1 MEVDE
6 GARLFTDHIDVDAED
21 DLEYDESEEVHMKNK
36 DPAERLEI
44 EAEIEDLNRKV
55 SQLRNDYKLV
65 DRLGTGT
72 FSSVYK
78 AVDLRH
84 HKWDNTTWRGHHPP
98 ESSAHYQSA
107 PHPRN
112 STFYVAIKRIY
123 VTSSPERIRNEI
135 AIMKDCL
142 GCRHVSQLITAF
154 RHKDQVVAIMPYQRN
169 EDFRDFYTLL
179 PMDGIKAYLRCMFR
193 GLRDIHARGII
204 HRDVKPAN
212 FLYDPLSGVGTL
224 CDFGL
229 ASRIETVT
237 GSSANCCFHT
247 SATARHPHG
256 EMKTTKTSRSEMAKK
271 TQKEARARTKGPSH
285 LVGYPSNDTRPTAKA
300 NRAGT
305 RGFRAPEV
313 LLKCPDQNGAVD
325 VWSVG
330 VIMLFFLTRKFP
342 LFQSSDDTEA
352 LMEIAT
358 ILGQKK
364 MEEAATLHG
373 KLFCT
378 NAPSVPIQGMSW
390 PEFCERLN
398 PSLEEP
404 LTPNPAW
411 YPHAEIPPSKEEHL
425 RDLRDALDLLE
436 HILEPKSVLRYT
448 PKQALYHRFLRE
460 DIGDDEFRPHLFKGK
475 GVCAAFHDEDDHG
488 NCAVFH
494 PSTDQLRLTKAGQGI
509 AIGNEPCEI
518 HQGLV

>member
-1 MEVDE
+1 MTTVLISQHSSNPFEATSSPGRSRGQAYRDVRDAQRLGTEDPSDPLSGFEPHTNEQKDYWSHIQSVVPNMRISQEKMYGLRSTIVTKTPASQRYIDLDESSDDTAMHYRTPGRSNDAMDVDE

-44 EAEIEDLNRKV
+44 EAEMEDLNRKV

-98 ESSAHYQSA
+98 SSSAHYQSI

-154 RHKDQVVAIMPYQRN
+154 RHKDQVVAIMPYQKN
-169 EDFRDFYTLL
+169 EDFRVRGPSSRSQRWLTMYQEFYTSL

-193 GLRDIHARGII
+193 GLRDIHARAII

-212 FLYDPLSGVGTL
+212 FLYDPFSGVGTL

-229 ASRIETVT
+229 ASVSVHVT
-237 GSSANCCFHT
+237 S
-247 SATARHPHG
+247 
-256 EMKTTKTSRSEMAKK
+256 
-271 TQKEARARTKGPSH
+271 
-285 LVGYPSNDTRPTAKA
+285 
-300 NRAGT
+300 
-305 RGFRAPEV
+305 
-313 LLKCPDQNGAVD
+313 
-325 VWSVG
+325 
-330 VIMLFFLTRKFP
+330 
-342 LFQSSDDTEA
+342 
-352 LMEIAT
+352 
-358 ILGQKK
+358 
-364 MEEAATLHG
+364 
-373 KLFCT
+373 
-378 NAPSVPIQGMSW
+378 
-390 PEFCERLN
+390 
-398 PSLEEP
+398 
-404 LTPNPAW
+404 
-411 YPHAEIPPSKEEHL
+411 
-425 RDLRDALDLLE
+425 
-436 HILEPKSVLRYT
+436 
-448 PKQALYHRFLRE
+448 
-460 DIGDDEFRPHLFKGK
+460 
-475 GVCAAFHDEDDHG
+475 
-488 NCAVFH
+488 
-494 PSTDQLRLTKAGQGI
+494 
-509 AIGNEPCEI
+509 
-518 HQGLV
+518 